1 MAEEILKLAR
11 ERFQLLHTAEQD
23 VRNAALEDM
32 KFAYNVD
39 NGQWPAD
46 IRAKRQADSR
56 PCLTSNKLR
65 KFIAVIANKERENRI
80 VAKVRPVDDKS
91 DPATAKALQDIIRN
105 IEYLSTADEIYTKAG
120 EHALACGFGYW
131 RILTDYASETSF
143 DQEIKIAPIENPFS
157 VYMDPQEEFCFV
169 RDVMTLEEFKRDYPK
184 ATPANFSGGKIE
196 EEMKLWYD
204 AKSVH
209 IAEYFQKEYRTKTI
223 AEVKDNGVIRI
234 IELSKDRTEE
244 DLTAEA
250 IKVLRT
256 RQVRSYKIMWYKIT
270 GNEILEKEEW
280 PGKHIP
286 IVEVEGDKINV
297 GGKTYKRSLIRDAKD
312 PQSMYNFWLTAMTEK
327 VALAPKAPFL
337 VTPGEIKGYEEEWK
351 RANTDNL
358 PYLRFN
364 PMGQRTPQRQQP
376 AQVDAGAMSMLQIA
390 DGDIMDVIGMSEASL
405 GEKSNERTGRAI
417 FARQQ
422 RSDLGAFLFPDNLR
436 RAIVKTGRILIDLTP
451 KIYDTHRIERII
463 GEDGQPD
470 TTVEVNKPA
479 VGKDGESILEND
491 LSVGKYD
498 VQADIR
504 QYSSRRQETVEM
516 LIQAMQYAPSVA
528 PFFVD
533 LIFKY
538 LDAPGADEIAGRLK
552 EALAATQKEQQ
563 PAGTSE
569 TPPGTEPDAT
579 IGTGGDGRR
588 FLGE

>member
-1 MAEEILKLAR
+1 MVNMAEEILKLAR
-11 ERFQLLHTAEQD
+11 DRFQLLFIAEQD
-23 VRNAALEDM
+23 IRNAALDDM

-46 IRAKRQADSR
+46 IRAKRQNDSR

-65 KFIAVIANKERENRI
+65 KFISVIANKERENRI
-80 VAKVRPVDDKS
+80 AAKVRPVDDKS

-105 IEYLSTADEIYTKAG
+105 IEYLSAADEIYTQAG

-131 RILTDYASETSF
+131 RVLTDYADENSF

-157 VYMDPQEEFCFV
+157 VYMDPQGEFCFV
-169 RDVMTLEEFKRDYPK
+169 RDAMTLEEFKREYPD
-184 ATPANFSGGKIE
+184 ATAANFDGAKIE
-196 EEMKLWYD
+196 QEMELWYD
-204 AKSVH
+204 AKKVF
-209 IAEYFQKEYRTKTI
+209 IAEYFQKEYHTKRIAQVREARDGETTI
-223 AEVKDNGVIRI
+223 V
-234 IELSKDRTEE
+234 ELNADRTEE
-244 DLTAEA
+244 DLAAEA
-250 IKVLRT
+250 IEILEI

-270 GNEILEKEEW
+270 GSEILEKEEW

-286 IVEVEGDKINV
+286 IIEVEGDKINV
-297 GGKTYKRSLIRDAKD
+297 GGKIYKRSLIRDAKD
-312 PQSMYNFWLTAMTEK
+312 PQSMYNFWITAMTEK

-351 RANTDNL
+351 RANEDNL
-358 PYLRFN
+358 PYLRYN

-376 AQVDAGAMSMLQIA
+376 AQVDAGAMNMLQIA
-390 DGDIMDVIGMSEASL
+390 DNDIMDVIGMSEASL

-451 KIYDTHRIERII
+451 KIYDTHRIVRII
-463 GEDGQPD
+463 GEDGQAD
-470 TTVEVNKPA
+470 TTVEVNRPFLE
-479 VGKDGESILEND
+479 GGESKIEND

-516 LIQAMQYAPSVA
+516 LIQAMQYAPTVA

-538 LDAPGADEIAGRLK
+538 LDAPGADEIAGRLQQ
-552 EALAATQKEQQ
+552 ALAATQQGQQ
-563 PAGTSE
+563 PTKETSPGAGSGAATS
-569 TPPGTEPDAT
+569 
-579 IGTGGDGRR
+579 IGGNDRS
-588 FLGE
+588 F